1 MLLTSQEESMVKEK
15 TSKLKKSLWQIFSR
29 YIRHRDNWTCITC
42 GKYATGA
49 GMHAGHYIPKSVGG
63 IELYFDEENVH
74 AQCLT
79 NDSKLLLENGKYTPI
94 ANIKVGTRLIAFD
107 DTTGVKKV
115 ATVESVMSFLPKELF
130 RVETENNKVFYA
142 TSDHQVLTTRGW
154 KTIAQ
159 LLHNVSDH
167 DIIEP

>member
-74 AQCLT
+74 AQCYHCNINLSG
-79 NDSKLLLENGKYTPI
+79 NSDIYLQFLLKKYGK
-94 ANIKVGTRLIAFD
+94 
-107 DTTGVKKV
+107 
-115 ATVESVMSFLPKELF
+115 
-130 RVETENNKVFYA
+130 
-142 TSDHQVLTTRGW
+142 
-154 KTIAQ
+154 KTIDRIRKLRYSTSRSWAP
-159 LLHNVSDH
+159 
-167 DIIEP
+167 DIYKKKISYYKNILKQYE